1 MRDAKATTIM
11 TISDPAPPGSIRR
24 IRYNRAPMEPMLA
37 VAAKPQTRERF
48 AINHAASAPIS
59 NFADDVRRGLTAT
72 PKFLLPHYFYDALG
86 SALFSA
92 ICELPE
98 YYVTRA
104 EDEILRERAPEM
116 AAAFGSPVRLVELGS
131 GSARKTRHL
140 IEAILARQ
148 DTLDYIPVDVDAGIL
163 TASSRELLTDYPQLS
178 INAICGDFREPA
190 SLLRPH
196 LPPGGERT
204 IVLFLGSS
212 IGNLDP
218 AESGAMLANLRT
230 ALAPGD
236 ALFLGADLRKSP
248 AILEAA
254 YDDPLG
260 VTAAFNL
267 NLLGRINRELGGT
280 FDLASFTHRAFYNE
294 TAGRIEMHLVSR
306 EEQRVLIDGYEV
318 AFEKGESIHTENSH
332 KYDDPA
338 LRALAAA
345 GRFAI
350 EHRWT
355 DSNGY
360 FSDLLMVAT

>member
-1 MRDAKATTIM
+1 MEQSLAA
-11 TISDPAPPGSIRR
+11 PAPST
-24 IRYNRAPMEPMLA
+24 
-37 VAAKPQTRERF
+37 TRERF
-48 AINHAASAPIS
+48 VLHRAVSAPS
-59 NFADDVRRGLTAT
+59 STFAEDVRCGLSAT

-104 EDEILRERAPEM
+104 EDEILRSKGAEI
-116 AAAFGSPVRLVELGS
+116 AAAFGPHVRIAELGS

-140 IEAILARQ
+140 LDAVLKRQ
-148 DTLDYIPVDVDAGIL
+148 TALDFFPIDVDAGIL
-163 TASSRELLTDYPQLS
+163 SSSSRDLLREYPRLS
-178 INAICGDFREPA
+178 ITAICGDFRQP
-190 SLLRPH
+190 SLLLRPY
-196 LPPGGERT
+196 LPPSDERT

-218 AESGAMLANLRT
+218 AAAGAMLADLRT

-248 AILEAA
+248 SILEPA

-267 NLLGRINRELGGT
+267 NLLARINRELGGT
-280 FDLASFTHRAFYNE
+280 FEVRSFKHRAFYNAAE
-294 TAGRIEMHLVSR
+294 GRIEMHLVSR
-306 EEQRVLIDGYEV
+306 IAQRVIIDGYEV
-318 AFEKGESIHTENSH
+318 AFEEGESIHTENSH
-332 KYDDPA
+332 KYDDA
-338 LRALAAA
+338 GLHALAEA
-345 GRFAI
+345 GGFRI
-350 EHRWT
+350 ERRWP

-360 FSDLLMVAT
+360 FADLLMVAE